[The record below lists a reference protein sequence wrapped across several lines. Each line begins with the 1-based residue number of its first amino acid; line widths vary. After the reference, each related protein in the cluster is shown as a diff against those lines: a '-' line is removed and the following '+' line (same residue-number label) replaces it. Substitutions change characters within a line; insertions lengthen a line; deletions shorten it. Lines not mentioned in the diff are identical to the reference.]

1 MAEEAF
7 VPGYLLYLLAA
18 SSQAASGQFHS
29 FVKSQGLR
37 VPEWRILAC
46 LRDAD
51 GQMITELSRNALF
64 EQSHLTKTVNQ
75 MEARRLVTRK
85 TDSHDLRRVRIWLTS
100 RGRKLADQL
109 VTEAREHEAKLL
121 GSMSTSDA
129 QRIKPALRSLLDLLS
144 EADVDIDIA

>member
-1 MAEEAF
+1 MAEEPF

-64 EQSHLTKTVNQ
+64 EQSHLTKTINQ
-75 MEARRLVTRK
+75 MESRK
-85 TDSHDLRRVRIWLTS
+85 VVERKADPEDLRRVRIWLTS
-100 RGRKLADQL
+100 RGRRLADQL
-109 VTEAREHEAKLL
+109 VTEAREHEARLL
-121 GSMSTSDA
+121 GSLSKSDA
-129 QRIKPALRSLLDLLS
+129 QRIKPALHSLLDLLS
-144 EADVDIDIA
+144 EAEVEIE